1 MVAAYDHVRLGRVD
15 RYYEMI
21 SGVRAAL
28 MAAGRGYW
36 ASRLLQAERGAST
49 SGDAITRIGLVLE
62 DSQGRTS
69 LMRWASETA
78 SMPLWTTD
86 ANSGMPATG
95 DRLK

>member
-49 SGDAITRIGLVLE
+49 SGEAITRIGLVLE
-62 DSQGRTS
+62 ELAGSDVPDALGIRNSVDAAVDYGRE
-69 LMRWASETA
+69 LWNAS
-78 SMPLWTTD
+78 
-86 ANSGMPATG
+86 N
-95 DRLK
+95 R